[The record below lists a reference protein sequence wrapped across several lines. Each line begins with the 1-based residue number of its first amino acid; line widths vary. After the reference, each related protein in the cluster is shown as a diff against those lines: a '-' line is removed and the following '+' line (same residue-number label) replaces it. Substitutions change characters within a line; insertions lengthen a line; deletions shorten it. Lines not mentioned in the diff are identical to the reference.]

1 MESRYDVLV
10 IGGGPGGTPAA
21 MALAQGGKR
30 VLLVEAGA
38 GLGGTC
44 LFEGCIP
51 SKIFH
56 ETAARLRDIARAEEF
71 GIHLPHQLVQLDW
84 RKVQARKRAILQR
97 RSAAAIHRAGQLQNL
112 ELLFGRA
119 RLGGSRKAMIEP
131 FTGDSA
137 EVTFE
142 QCILATGS
150 VPNILPLHGADLPQI
165 YSSDR
170 ILEIGCIPERLVVI
184 GGGPIG
190 IELAQIFHALGAD
203 VTVMQ
208 RGPRILAGVDEE
220 LAFMLQQH
228 LVNQGIKLYVNCP
241 VKNICHS
248 GQGVFVQYELDGG
261 CEQVFATAVLTA
273 IGRHPNLEGL
283 GLEQTAVKVDHRH
296 VVEVDETLQTTEP
309 GIYAVGDIV
318 GQPMF
323 AHWATAQGLAL
334 AAHLLGR
341 AGPPFPRPQHNSA
354 VIFSSPELAMAGL
367 TEVRA
372 AEAGIDAGVARYD
385 FSRDARAQI
394 GGHDNGVLKI
404 VYDKRDRRVIGVH
417 VLVEGAADLAGEA
430 ALLVRAG
437 LPLEAIAGAI
447 HPHPTLTEAFVG
459 AVRMALSGGSASGG
473 ERL

>member
-1 MESRYDVLV
+1 MESQYDVLV

-21 MALAQGGKR
+21 MALAQGGKK

-51 SKIFH
+51 SKIIH
-56 ETAARLRDIARAEEF
+56 ETAGRLRDIARAGEF

-97 RSAAAIHRAGQLQNL
+97 RSAAAIHKAGQLDNL

-119 RLGGSRKAMIEP
+119 RLTGSRTALIEP
-131 FTGDSA
+131 FKGNGQ
-137 EVTFE
+137 EITFE
-142 QCILATGS
+142 QCILASGS
-150 VPNILPLHGADLPQI
+150 RPNILPVHGADLPQV

-220 LAFMLQQH
+220 LALALQQH
-228 LVNQGIKLYVNCP
+228 LVNQGIKLYINCP

-248 GQGVFVQYELDGG
+248 GHGVFVQYDLDGG

-273 IGRHPNLEGL
+273 IGRHPNLDGL
-283 GLEQTAVKVDHRH
+283 GLEQTVIKVDHH
-296 VVEVDETLQTTEP
+296 VIEVDETLQTTEP
-309 GIYAVGDIV
+309 GIYAVGDVV

-341 AGPPFPRPQHNSA
+341 DGPPFPLPQHNSA
-354 VIFSSPELAMAGL
+354 VIFSSPELVMAGL
-367 TEVRA
+367 TETQA
-372 AEAGIDAGVARYD
+372 TGAGIDAGVARYD

-394 GGHDNGVLKI
+394 SGHDNGVLKI
-404 VYDKRDRRVIGVH
+404 VYDKLNRRVIGVH
-417 VLVEGAADLAGEA
+417 ALVNGAAELAGEA

-437 LPLEAIAGAI
+437 LPLEAIAAAI
-447 HPHPTLTEAFVG
+447 HPHPTLSESFVG
-459 AVRMALSGGSASGG
+459 AVRTALSTVAGGHGGSQ
-473 ERL
+473 

>member
-1 MESRYDVLV
+1 MEKQYDVLV

-21 MALAQGGKR
+21 LALAHAGKK

-51 SKIFH
+51 SKILR
-56 ETAARLRDIARAEEF
+56 ETAGRLRDIARAEEF

-84 RKVQARKRAILQR
+84 RRVQARKRAILQR
-97 RSAAAIHRAGQLQNL
+97 RSAAAIHRVGQLDNL

-119 RLGGSRKAMIEP
+119 RLTGPRTAAIEP
-131 FTGDSA
+131 FKGDGT
-137 EVTFE
+137 EITFQ

-150 VPNILPLHGADLPQI
+150 EPNRLPVHGADLSQV
-165 YSSDR
+165 YTSDR
-170 ILEIGCIPERLVVI
+170 ILDIGCVPERLVVI

-190 IELAQIFHALGAD
+190 IELAQIFHVLGSD

-220 LAFMLQQH
+220 LAVALQQH
-228 LVNQGIKLYVNCP
+228 LINQGIKLYVNCP

-248 GQGVFVQYELDGG
+248 GQGVFVQYDVDGG
-261 CEQVFATAVLTA
+261 CEQVFATAVLSA
-273 IGRHPNLEGL
+273 IGRHPHLDGV
-283 GLEQTAVKVDHRH
+283 GVEQTAIKIERH
-296 VVEVDETLQTTEP
+296 AVVVDEVLQTTEP
-309 GIYAVGDIV
+309 GIYAVGDVV

-341 AGPPFPRPQHNSA
+341 KGPPFPQPQHNSA

-367 TEVRA
+367 TEEQA
-372 AEAGIDAGVARYD
+372 ASAGIDAGVARYD
-385 FSRDARAQI
+385 FSQDARAQI

-404 VYDKRDRRVIGVH
+404 IYDKSNRRVVGVH
-417 VLVEGAADLAGEA
+417 ILVDGAASLAGEA
-430 ALLVRAG
+430 PLLVRAG

-447 HPHPTLTEAFVG
+447 HPHPTLSESFVG
-459 AVRMALSGGSASGG
+459 AVRAALAVNSSSK
-473 ERL
+473 